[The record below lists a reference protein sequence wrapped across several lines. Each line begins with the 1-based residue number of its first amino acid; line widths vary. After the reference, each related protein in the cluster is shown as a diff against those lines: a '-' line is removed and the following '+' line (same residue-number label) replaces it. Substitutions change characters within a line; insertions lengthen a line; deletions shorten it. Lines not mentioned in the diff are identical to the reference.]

1 MKPLSLSLAA
11 AAALALA
18 SPALAQS
25 QGEWTLGIGVHQVN
39 PKSDNGTLTGGLKLD
54 VDSSTR
60 PTITFEY
67 FVRDNV
73 GIELLAAWPF
83 KHDISIDGL
92 GKVGSTQQLP
102 PVLSVQYHF
111 ANDTAFTPFL
121 GVGVNY
127 TNFFSEKTEGALA
140 GTSLKLDD
148 SWGLAL
154 HAGVDYAVSDRGAIR
169 FDLRWIDIDADVT
182 VDGKSM
188 GKANIDPLVFGAAYV
203 IRF

>member
-1 MKPLSLSLAA
+1 MKPFLLPLAA
-11 AAALALA
+11 ATAIAFV

-25 QGEWTLGIGVHQVN
+25 QGDWTLGIGVHQVN
-39 PKSDNGTLTGGLKLD
+39 PKSGNGTLDGGLKLD
-54 VDSSTR
+54 IDSSTR

-83 KHDISIDGL
+83 KHDIAIDGL
-92 GKVGSTQQLP
+92 GTVGSTQQLP

-111 ANDTAFTPFL
+111 ANDSAFTPFL
-121 GVGVNY
+121 GIGVNY
-127 TNFFSEKTEGALA
+127 TNFFKEKTEGALA
-140 GTSLKLDD
+140 GTSLKIDD

-154 HAGVDYAVSDRGAIR
+154 HAGVDYALTDRGSLR
-169 FDLRWIDIDADVT
+169 LDVRWIDIDADVS
-182 VDGKSM
+182 VDGKAM
-188 GKANIDPLVFGAAYV
+188 GKAEIDPVVFGAAYV